1 VGVAE
6 FQIVSDFRPTGDQPQ
21 AIDALTAG
29 VKRGQKHQTLLGVT
43 GSGKSVVGNTTIL
56 VRRGDHVS
64 CEEIGPVVDGL
75 LARRAGDTQ
84 HVADTEVL
92 ESIALN
98 ETTEVF
104 SFDPA
109 TGQAAWKSVRQFLR
123 HRSPDSLSK
132 VTTACGRGVTV
143 TGDHNFFVLR
153 DGQLRLLRTDE
164 LGPCDYLPLPR
175 QLPEPA
181 QPLLTIALEEQL
193 RAADRVYVRVNDFAT
208 AWATHRVAL
217 QPILSRPKA
226 HALVH
231 EAERV
236 SLAAYQQMVAV
247 VPSLAAGA
255 AFGTN
260 KRTYSAQGQL
270 PLTPPLLRLLGY
282 YVAEGHA
289 GDRFFILSSAE
300 DAVVSDATQAIG
312 ELGLRW
318 HHPQGTYDY
327 RVSSALWSSLLS
339 RWSGRDARSKRL
351 PPFWPRLSNEQL
363 AQVLRA
369 YFTADGGVDGEQVT
383 CVTASQQLASDLGY
397 ALLRFGIVGRIRPR
411 LVELPG
417 RTERRGYW
425 QIAISGKE
433 FLTSFRDSIG
443 FALERKKQRLEELLT
458 RGNANTNVDVIP
470 IDGCMLRRLR
480 RGLGMSQSSLAARA
494 GCSRS
499 GVSLIE
505 DGHRRP
511 SRALA
516 TALIGAL
523 GQEAAARG
531 DNVALQQVQAMASL
545 LRLFWTPVQAVEP
558 AQGERYV
565 YDVAVADNETFLAGR
580 GGLFVHN
587 TFTMANVV
595 QQIQRPTLVMAH
607 NKTLAAQLA
616 SEFKEFFPSNAV
628 EYFVSYYDY
637 YQPEAYIPRTDT
649 YIEKDTLVNEDI
661 ERLRHS
667 AMQSLLTRR
676 DVLVVASVSCI
687 YGLGDPEEYGQNS
700 VSLRVGEIYKRDKIL
715 RRLTDI
721 YYERNDY
728 DLSAGKFR
736 VRGDTLEVHPASQE
750 IVVRVSFWGDELE
763 KITEVDPLT
772 GEVLA
777 ERNSVEI
784 YPARYFVTSRQ
795 KLEAALKDIY
805 AELEEQVK
813 WFEEQDR
820 LLEAQRLR
828 QRTQYDLEML
838 EQTGSC
844 AGVENYSR
852 HLSRREPGSTP
863 WTLLDYFPDDFV
875 CFVDESHMTIP
886 QVRGMF
892 NGDRARKEVLVDFG
906 FRLPSALDNRPLMFH
921 EYEQRLGQVL
931 YVSATPGPYELTVSR
946 EVQPNGHDSTPVFL
960 IPDWDRR
967 LASPDGL
974 PEADG
979 GSTPG
984 VPVHGAEQLIRPTGL
999 LDPEIEVKP
1008 TRGQIDDLMEQI
1020 GLRVARGERVLVTT
1034 LTKRMAEDLADFL
1047 REANVKVH
1055 YLHSEVDTLE
1065 RVEIL
1070 RDLRLGVY
1078 DVVVGINLL
1087 REGLDL
1093 PEVSLVA
1100 ILDADKEGYLR
1111 SNSSLIQTIG
1121 RAARHVDGRVI
1132 MYADKVTDSMR
1143 RAIDETYRRRAKQQ
1157 AYNEAHGLTPV
1168 GIRKA
1173 IRDITER
1180 VRAIADTRQELSTA
1194 RAAGDLPKDELYR
1207 LIRDLE
1213 AQMKEA
1219 ARALEF
1225 ERAALLRDQ
1234 VIDLRRTLATE
1245 EPERIVPREFLRA
1258 R

>member
-1 VGVAE
+1 
-6 FQIVSDFRPTGDQPQ
+6 SDFRPTGDQPQ

-43 GSGKSVVGNTTIL
+43 GSGKSVVSNTPIL
-56 VRRGDHVS
+56 VRRGTEVS
-64 CEEIGPVVDGL
+64 CEEIGPFIDGL
-75 LARRAGDTQ
+75 LTRHSASIQRVGDTELLD
-84 HVADTEVL
+84 ADGHREG
-92 ESIALN
+92 A
-98 ETTEVF
+98 EVF

-109 TGQAAWKSVRQFLR
+109 TGQPSWKAVRQYSR
-123 HRSPDSLSK
+123 HLSPASLFR

-153 DGQLRLLRTDE
+153 RGRLRLVRTDE
-164 LGPCDYLPLPR
+164 IQPSDYLPLPR
-175 QLPEPA
+175 HLPAPEQSPA
-181 QPLLTIALEEQL
+181 AVDVVPHLNS
-193 RAADRVYVRVNDFAT
+193 ADRVYVTLNDFAA
-208 AWATHRVAL
+208 AWATNHASL
-217 QPILSRPKA
+217 QPLLSRPKA

-231 EAERV
+231 YGERV
-236 SLAAYQQMVAV
+236 SLAEYQKLVAV
-247 VPSLAAGA
+247 VPSIASGVT
-255 AFGTN
+255 FGTN
-260 KRTYSAQGQL
+260 KRTYSDPAQQ
-270 PLTPPLLRLLGY
+270 PLTPLLLRLLGY
-282 YVAEGHA
+282 YVAEGHG
-289 GDRFFILSSAE
+289 GDGFFILSSADE
-300 DAVVSDATQAIG
+300 EVVTDAAHALG

-318 HHPQGTYDY
+318 HHPAGTYDY
-327 RVSSALWSSLLS
+327 RVSSGFWANLLK
-339 RWSGRDARSKRL
+339 RWCGHDARSKRL
-351 PPFWPRLSNEQL
+351 PPFWPRLSNDQL
-363 AQVLRA
+363 AHMLCA
-369 YFTADGGVDGEQVT
+369 YFTADGGVDGDQVT
-383 CVTASQQLASDLGY
+383 CVTASEQLASDLAY
-397 ALLRFGIVGRIRPR
+397 ALLRFGIVARIRKR
-411 LVELPG
+411 DKALPN
-417 RTERRGYW
+417 RSERRTYW
-425 QIAISGKE
+425 QLAISGKD
-433 FLTSFRDSIG
+433 FLTRYRDSIG
-443 FALERKKQRLEELLT
+443 FLLAHKNRRLDTLLSD
-458 RGNANTNVDVIP
+458 GISNTNVDVLP
-470 IDGCMLRRLR
+470 VDGDAIRQLRRE
-480 RGLGMSQSSLAARA
+480 LGISQESLACRA
-494 GCSRS
+494 GFARPAL
-499 GVSLIE
+499 SLIE
-505 DGHRRP
+505 GGHRRP
-511 SRALA
+511 SRTLAAAL
-516 TALIGAL
+516 LGAL
-523 GQEAAARG
+523 RLEASAQG
-531 DNVALQQVQAMASL
+531 NDVALGEIDRLSSL
-545 LRLFWTPVQAVEP
+545 PQLFWTPVATVESVP
-558 AQGERYV
+558 GEAYV

-946 EVQPNGHDSTPVFL
+946 EVEPNGNDSTPVFL

-974 PEADG
+974 PESDG

-1180 VRAIADTRQELSTA
+1180 VRAIADTREELSTA
-1194 RAAGDLPKDELYR
+1194 RAAADL
-1207 LIRDLE
+1207 
-1213 AQMKEA
+1213 
-1219 ARALEF
+1219 
-1225 ERAALLRDQ
+1225 
-1234 VIDLRRTLATE
+1234 
-1245 EPERIVPREFLRA
+1245 
-1258 R
+1258 